1 MITYYSKD
9 AKSASKEYILQLLTS
24 TPEAISLDLETPT
37 IAERLPLG
45 IAIAYS
51 PDEAVYFQLYP
62 EYPKELDLVKSA
74 LSNPN
79 VCKIAHYALFD
90 FSVLPLIQEL
100 VGFIDRSNIFDTNT
114 AARLIGRV
122 ETALEVLAPEVNMD
136 VEGAKS
142 FMSRLHI
149 KTMLEAP
156 PAELANKCQKDAR
169 AAFAL
174 YLRYKPFI
182 EKHYKEYFKIETAV
196 VPILIDMSM
205 RGIAIDQ
212 RARADMTAK
221 IEGEVGFYKNML
233 LEAGIEN
240 PNSPQQVGY
249 ILGKRGNFLP
259 LTRSKRQ
266 LSTDAK
272 YLQFLDDPL
281 AQAIQDYRDNSK
293 LLSTYLYPMA
303 DMNRF
308 YTEFYLDTVV
318 GRLNSKNRNIQNI
331 PGKSENSPGCRH
343 ILLPDNGCFTSMDYR
358 MEHLYILAHM
368 SGDREMLRVL
378 YDPDPA
384 KSSLHQHTADKMNIT
399 KRMAKAV
406 NYAMPYGGTAKT
418 ISDNAKIKDVQ
429 FCGRLLDG
437 WFRAYPGA
445 ADWIVNTKRL
455 GVKEGWS
462 LPTLFNRRIAIP
474 EEYNKW
480 GALYVEGMERKAVNY
495 PILGSDGEIIKR
507 AFIICCNKGL
517 GPPVMAITAHDSIDF
532 DGDVKVPVEELEQIP
547 GFRIPVET
555 KQTIT
560 WE

>member
-24 TPEAISLDLETPT
+24 TPEAISLDIETPT
-37 IAERLPLG
+37 ITERIPLG

-62 EYPKELDLVKSA
+62 EYPKELDLVKPT

-90 FSVLPLIQEL
+90 FSALPLIPEL
-100 VGFIDRSNIFDTNT
+100 TGFDRSNIFDTNT

-122 ETALEVLAPEVNMD
+122 ETALEMLAPEVNME
-136 VEGAKS
+136 VEGVKT
-142 FMSRLHI
+142 FMSRLRI

-156 PAELANKCQKDAR
+156 SVELANKCQKDAR
-169 AAFAL
+169 AAYAL
-174 YLRYKPFI
+174 YLRYKPYI
-182 EKHYKEYFKIETAV
+182 DKHYKDYFKVETSV

-212 RARADMTAK
+212 KARADMVTK
-221 IEGEVGFYKNML
+221 IESEVGFYKNML
-233 LEAGIEN
+233 TEAGIEN

-249 ILGKRGNFLP
+249 ILGKRGSFLP
-259 LTRSKRQ
+259 LTKSKRQ
-266 LSTDAK
+266 LSTDEK
-272 YLQFLDDPL
+272 HLQFLEDPIAEAVL
-281 AQAIQDYRDNSK
+281 EYRGKSK
-293 LLSTYLYPMA
+293 LLNTYLYPMA
-303 DMNRF
+303 NMNRF

-331 PGKSENSPGCRH
+331 PPDCRH
-343 ILLPDNGCFTSMDYR
+343 ILLPDSGYFTSIDYR

-368 SGDREMLRVL
+368 SGDRDMLNVL
-378 YDPDPA
+378 YNPDPD
-384 KSSLHQHTADKMNIT
+384 KSDLHQHTASKMNIS
-399 KRMAKAV
+399 RRLAKTV

-429 FCGRLLDG
+429 FCGRLLDD
-437 WFRAYPGA
+437 WFRTYPGA
-445 ADWIVNTKRL
+445 ADWIVNAKRL

-474 EEYNKW
+474 EEYNQW

-507 AFIICCNKGL
+507 AFILCCNKGL

-532 DGDVKVPVEELEQIP
+532 DGDVKIPVDELEQIP
-547 GFRIPVET
+547 GFKIPVEV

>member
-24 TPEAISLDLETPT
+24 TPEAISLDIETPT
-37 IAERLPLG
+37 ITERIPLG

-62 EYPKELDLVKSA
+62 EYPKELDLVKPT

-90 FSVLPLIQEL
+90 FSALPLIPEL
-100 VGFIDRSNIFDTNT
+100 TGFDRSNIFDTNT

-122 ETALEVLAPEVNMD
+122 ETALEMLAPEVNME
-136 VEGAKS
+136 VEGAKT
-142 FMSRLHI
+142 FMSRLRI

-156 PAELANKCQKDAR
+156 SVELANKCQKDAR
-169 AAFAL
+169 AAYAL
-174 YLRYKPFI
+174 YLRYKPYI
-182 EKHYKEYFKIETAV
+182 DKHYKDYFKVETSV

-212 RARADMTAK
+212 KARADMVTK
-221 IEGEVGFYKNML
+221 IESEVGFYKNML
-233 LEAGIEN
+233 TEAGIEN

-249 ILGKRGNFLP
+249 ILGKRGSFLP
-259 LTRSKRQ
+259 LTKSKRQ
-266 LSTDAK
+266 LSTDEK
-272 YLQFLDDPL
+272 HLQFLEDPIAEAVL
-281 AQAIQDYRDNSK
+281 EYRGKSK
-293 LLSTYLYPMA
+293 LLNTYLYPMA
-303 DMNRF
+303 NMNRF

-331 PGKSENSPGCRH
+331 PPDCRH
-343 ILLPDNGCFTSMDYR
+343 ILLPDSGYFTSIDYR

-368 SGDREMLRVL
+368 SGDRDMLNVL
-378 YDPDPA
+378 YNPDPD
-384 KSSLHQHTADKMNIT
+384 KSDLHQHTAIKMNIS
-399 KRMAKAV
+399 RRLAKTV

-418 ISDNAKIKDVQ
+418 ISDNAKINDVQ
-429 FCGRLLDG
+429 FCGRLLDD
-437 WFRAYPGA
+437 WFRTYPGA
-445 ADWIVNTKRL
+445 ADWIVNAKRL

-474 EEYNKW
+474 EEYNQW

-507 AFIICCNKGL
+507 AFILCCNKGL

-532 DGDVKVPVEELEQIP
+532 DGDGKIPGDELEQIP
-547 GFRIPVET
+547 GFKIPVEV

>member
-24 TPEAISLDLETPT
+24 TPEAISLDIETPT
-37 IAERLPLG
+37 ITERIPLG

-62 EYPKELDLVKSA
+62 EYPKELDLVKPT

-90 FSVLPLIQEL
+90 FSALPLIPEL
-100 VGFIDRSNIFDTNT
+100 TGFDRSNIFDTNT

-122 ETALEVLAPEVNMD
+122 ETALEMLAPEVNME
-136 VEGAKS
+136 VEGAKT
-142 FMSRLHI
+142 FMSRLRI

-156 PAELANKCQKDAR
+156 SVELANKCQKDAR
-169 AAFAL
+169 AAYAL
-174 YLRYKPFI
+174 YLRYKPYI
-182 EKHYKEYFKIETAV
+182 DKHYKDYFKVETSV

-212 RARADMTAK
+212 KARADMVTK
-221 IEGEVGFYKNML
+221 IESEVGFYKNML
-233 LEAGIEN
+233 TEAGIEN

-249 ILGKRGNFLP
+249 ILGKRGSFLP
-259 LTRSKRQ
+259 LTKSKRQ
-266 LSTDAK
+266 LSTDEK
-272 YLQFLDDPL
+272 HLQFLEDPIAEAVL
-281 AQAIQDYRDNSK
+281 EYRGKSK
-293 LLSTYLYPMA
+293 LLNTYLYPMA
-303 DMNRF
+303 NMNRF

-331 PGKSENSPGCRH
+331 PPDCRH
-343 ILLPDNGCFTSMDYR
+343 ILLPDSGYFTSIDYR

-368 SGDREMLRVL
+368 SGDRDMLNVL
-378 YDPDPA
+378 YNPDPD
-384 KSSLHQHTADKMNIT
+384 KSDLHQHTASKMNIS
-399 KRMAKAV
+399 RRLAKTV

-429 FCGRLLDG
+429 FCGRLLDD
-437 WFRAYPGA
+437 WFRTYPGA
-445 ADWIVNTKRL
+445 ADWIVNAKRL

-474 EEYNKW
+474 EEYNQW

-507 AFIICCNKGL
+507 AFILCCNKGL

-532 DGDVKVPVEELEQIP
+532 DGDVKIPVDELEQIP
-547 GFRIPVET
+547 GFKIPVEV